1 MIQLFKAFALHGKMH
16 LLLNILGRILVFIP
30 CETKFWL
37 FNGQIWQW
45 SWFSKWQMMGCG
57 WSLIIISWCK
67 FGFQIFSLTTKFDKT
82 RVWILFLGLKWYLLL
97 YKILQQWIIKYNKQ
111 WQSYY
116 QTTSLRHS
124 NRLLHQLENI
134 RPLCIDPLYINQI
147 QIKSL
152 ICETID
158 ITSGSVPWNTTLFVC
173 SHKHQQV
180 QYQNI
185 NQNLLHMPL
194 SKPMCCM

>member
-1 MIQLFKAFALHGKMH
+1 
-16 LLLNILGRILVFIP
+16 
-30 CETKFWL
+30 
-37 FNGQIWQW
+37 
-45 SWFSKWQMMGCG
+45 MMGCV

-67 FGFQIFSLTTKFDKT
+67 FGWQIFSLTTKFDKT